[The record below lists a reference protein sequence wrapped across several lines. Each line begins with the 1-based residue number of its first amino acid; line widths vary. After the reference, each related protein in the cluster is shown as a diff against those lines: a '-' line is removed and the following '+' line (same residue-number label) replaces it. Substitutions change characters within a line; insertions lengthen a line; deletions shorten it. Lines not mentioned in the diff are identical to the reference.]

1 MSDTE
6 TAAQQQW
13 AFHGGLALPGHK
25 QISTTAGVQNL
36 PLPEQL
42 IIPRQQHI
50 GKPAE
55 PCVSAGEHVLKGQ
68 VIAHANDYVCTPI
81 HASSSGNIVSIGK
94 QHVAHP
100 SGLKG
105 TCIVI
110 DTDGKDEWI
119 KLEPT
124 GYEDMNPSHLRNLIR
139 EAGIVGMGGA
149 GFPTFIKLNPG
160 IKENIDTLI
169 LNGAECEPYISCDDM
184 LMRDR
189 PDEIIAGMR
198 IMRHALQAKHC
209 IIGIEDNKPEACKS
223 LYDAL
228 GDATDIT
235 ITRIRSHYPSG
246 SEKQTI
252 KILTGKEIPT
262 QGLPLDIG
270 VVCHNVAT
278 AMAVYRAIELGEPL
292 ISRVVTVTGS
302 AVARP
307 GNVNALIGTPISNLL
322 DFTGVDYGNLSRVII
337 GGPMMGFL
345 LQNRRSPVTRVV
357 NCLLTYSHDEIKPS
371 QPPVLPCIRCG
382 ECARVCPVSLLPQ
395 QMYWYARARDFDKV
409 QEYNLFDCIECGCC
423 DHVCPSN
430 IPLVQ
435 YYRFAKT
442 SISEQEQDRRKADV
456 ARDRHDFRLQRLE
469 RDKRDRENKR
479 KKKLDALKKSKG
491 DGMDAKQKAIQD
503 ALARISKKKA
513 AQNTQPGN
521 ISNLTTQ
528 QHQLIQEVEKR
539 RARLDPFD
547 PNKKSDHQNENNQ

>member
-6 TAAQQQW
+6 TVTPQQW
-13 AFHGGLALPGHK
+13 TFHGGLVLPGHK
-25 QISTTAGVQNL
+25 QISTTIGVQDL
-36 PLPEQL
+36 PLPERL

-50 GKPAE
+50 GEPAE

-68 VIAHANDYVCTPI
+68 VIAHANDYICTPI
-81 HASSSGNIVSIGK
+81 HASSSGNVVSIEK

-119 KLEPT
+119 ELEPT
-124 GYEDMNPSHLRNLIR
+124 SYEDMDPSHLRNLIR

-149 GFPTFIKLNPG
+149 GFPAFIKLNPG
-160 IKENIDTLI
+160 IKKSVDTLI

-184 LMRDR
+184 LMRDK

-198 IMRHALQAKHC
+198 IMRHALQAKDC
-209 IIGIEDNKPEACKS
+209 IIGIEDNKPEAYKS
-223 LYDAL
+223 LCDAL
-228 GDATDIT
+228 GDDTDIK
-235 ITRIRSHYPSG
+235 IARIRSLYPSG

-278 AMAVYRAIELGEPL
+278 ATAVYRAIEFGEPL
-292 ISRVVTVTGS
+292 ISRYVTVTGS

-307 GNVNALIGTPISNLL
+307 GNINALIGTPISNLL
-322 DFTGVDYGNLSRVII
+322 DFTGIDYGNLGRVII

-357 NCLLTYSHDEIKPS
+357 NCLLTYTPDEIKPS
-371 QPPVLPCIRCG
+371 QPVLPCIRCG
-382 ECARVCPVSLLPQ
+382 ECATVCPVSLLPQ
-395 QMYWYARARDFDKV
+395 QMYWYARARDFNKI

-423 DHVCPSN
+423 AHVCPSN

-442 SISEQEQDRRKADV
+442 SISEQEEDRRKADI
-456 ARDRHDFRLQRLE
+456 ARNRHDFRLQRLE
-469 RDKRDRENKR
+469 RDKRDRERKH

-491 DGMDAKQKAIQD
+491 KGMDAKQKAIQD

-513 AQNTQPGN
+513 IKTKLVNN
-521 ISNLTTQ
+521 I
-528 QHQLIQEVEKR
+528 
-539 RARLDPFD
+539 
-547 PNKKSDHQNENNQ
+547 